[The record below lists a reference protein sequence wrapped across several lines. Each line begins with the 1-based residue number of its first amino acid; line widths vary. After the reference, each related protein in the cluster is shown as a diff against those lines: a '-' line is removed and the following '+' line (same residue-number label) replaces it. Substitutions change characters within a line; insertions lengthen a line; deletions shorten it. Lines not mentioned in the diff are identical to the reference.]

1 MRESHSIV
9 PLVEILL
16 FSTPSNKTTTQTNSC
31 ANFEPETP
39 WSLWFRDLLE
49 MMTLDLIND
58 LRIFL
63 GGFSLSLSILKECA
77 MAAVVGNQEN
87 HFDTGLLY

>member
-1 MRESHSIV
+1 
-9 PLVEILL
+9 
-16 FSTPSNKTTTQTNSC
+16 
-31 ANFEPETP
+31 
-39 WSLWFRDLLE
+39 

-63 GGFSLSLSILKECA
+63 GGFSLSLSILKERA

-87 HFDTGLLY
+87 HLDTRLVCHCWCSWNYIRGTGAGSGGGGKVFLTHPCLILY

>member
-1 MRESHSIV
+1 
-9 PLVEILL
+9 
-16 FSTPSNKTTTQTNSC
+16 
-31 ANFEPETP
+31 
-39 WSLWFRDLLE
+39 

-63 GGFSLSLSILKECA
+63 GRFSLSLSILKERA

-87 HFDTGLLY
+87 HLDTRLVY